1 MATNSSTGNLLPGE
15 IKKQLPGVGG
25 QSNISTSISQTTNLL
40 VSSNQSTTNT
50 TQSTTTTTTAEVKI
64 EKIVSSSVPVNAET
78 RWIFPLEKIEQS
90 PSRLDG
96 ITKENELTERQE
108 AALFINDLGLKLKVT
123 QLCINTAIIYMHRFY
138 MIHSLKK
145 FHHYIVATSCL
156 FFACKVEEQPRRLRE
171 FIDIV
176 QSLFHKSNEPI
187 NHNSEE
193 YRHYGDQIMALES
206 SLIQTLGFNVLIN
219 HAHTVIIKTCQ
230 MIKAPRDLAEAAYLT
245 ATNCLILT
253 DFCVKFSSE
262 KVACFCIYL
271 ACKWTGLVIPTS
283 SEGMQWYEY
292 VNHDIKERE
301 LEDISE
307 QYLAIYGKCSNKIKK
322 KLGITK
328 NQDEINP
335 QLHPKQ
341 MPHGHPQVRKP
352 NPSHQHRQIPS
363 SNVNT
368 HQAQHPGQSHPNKQ
382 FQSNP
387 HQPQQ
392 HTKNPSQQ
400 QHPGG
405 PQNNGFH
412 GNAANNHH
420 QHNANQQRQQQFQQ
434 QQNFQQQQRP
444 GHITNKQ
451 GPGGLPNANM
461 SSSGASNSNHSGS
474 HHNNPNKNSNVQ
486 TSKNMQHTNSV
497 HNPNN
502 SNFNNRSNFSNG
514 TPSGSSSQSHSS
526 HNLNN
531 QTGASSSTSTK
542 SNNNLN
548 SGHGEGAT
556 INKNM
561 IHTNSSQQNSSNNN
575 NSNNNQLIKKSIKTE
590 ATNPSY
596 NKMNGNNSSL
606 NLPNHNIKSSPSNPQ
621 LNTSMKRGNEEISN
635 NVSTAPNKIPK
646 YVIDQKSAS

>member
-1 MATNSSTGNLLPGE
+1 MIMATNSSTGNLLPGE
-15 IKKQLPGVGG
+15 IKKGSGT
-25 QSNISTSISQTTNLL
+25 SNTSTSISHSTNLN
-40 VSSNQSTTNT
+40 VPSNSV
-50 TQSTTTTTTAEVKI
+50 TTTTTTNTTSEVKI
-64 EKIVSSSVPVNAET
+64 EKLVSSSVPVNAET

-96 ITKENELTERQE
+96 VSKENELTERQE

-292 VNHDIKERE
+292 VNHDIKEQE

-335 QLHPKQ
+335 QLHPKNINQ
-341 MPHGHPQVRKP
+341 SQPQIRKP
-352 NPSHQHRQIPS
+352 NPSQQHPNRQTP

-368 HQAQHPGQSHPNKQ
+368 HQSQHPGQPHPNKQ
-382 FQSNP
+382 FQSNNY
-387 HQPQQ
+387 HSQQ
-392 HTKNPSQQ
+392 HTKNPNQ
-400 QHPGG
+400 QHSAGS
-405 PQNNGFH
+405 QHNGYH
-412 GNAANNHH
+412 SNSGNNHH
-420 QHNANQQRQQQFQQ
+420 YSNQQR
-434 QQNFQQQQRP
+434 QQNFQQQQNYQQRS
-444 GHITNKQ
+444 GHNSNKHH
-451 GPGGLPNANM
+451 PGGQSNP
-461 SSSGASNSNHSGS
+461 SSGNSNHS
-474 HHNNPNKNSNVQ
+474 NNQLNTNKNPNVQ
-486 TSKNMQHTNSV
+486 TSKNIQHSNSANNP
-497 HNPNN
+497 HN
-502 SNFNNRSNFSNG
+502 SAHFHNRSNFPNG
-514 TPSGSSSQSHSS
+514 ASSGSLSQSHSS
-526 HNLNN
+526 HNFNN
-531 QTGASSSTSTK
+531 QTGASSSINTK

-556 INKNM
+556 NKNM
-561 IHTNSSQQNSSNNN
+561 NTSSHSNNGQQNNN
-575 NSNNNQLIKKSIKTE
+575 NSNNNLQIKKSMKPE
-590 ATNPSY
+590 GMNSNY
-596 NKMNGNNSSL
+596 SKMNGNNTSL
-606 NLPNHNIKSSPSNPQ
+606 NLPNHNVKSSPSAP

-635 NVSTAPNKIPK
+635 NVTTAPNKIPK